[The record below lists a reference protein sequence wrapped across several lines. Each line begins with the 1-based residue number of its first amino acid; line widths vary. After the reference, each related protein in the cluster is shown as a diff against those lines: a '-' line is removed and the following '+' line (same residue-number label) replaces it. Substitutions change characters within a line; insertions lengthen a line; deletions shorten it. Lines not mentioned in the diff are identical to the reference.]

1 MTGAQIISRYQ
12 LLVDD
17 ASELSSDEELD
28 LLNEVYGEIQDDR
41 PWEWLRVTATGTT
54 STSVPY
60 IALPADFKHIM
71 PNQDSESVVFVGADF
86 VEYKVVSYSRRRE
99 FRNQDGFVYIDIPNF
114 RLYFTLQ
121 PITAKAIEYEYIKV
135 AADLT
140 TATSPLFRAGLH
152 SVLAYAMAERL
163 PSIEQADKITSYA
176 PENQVRKQK
185 ILSEMATEDAQL
197 KLAIA

>member
-17 ASELSSDEELD
+17 ASELSSTEELD

-41 PWEWLRVTATGTT
+41 PWEWLRGTATGTT

-60 IALPADFKHIM
+60 IALPVDFKHIM
-71 PNQDSESVVFVGADF
+71 PNQDNESVVFVGTDF

-135 AADLT
+135 AAALT

-152 SVLAYAMAERL
+152 SILAYAMAERL

>member
-60 IALPADFKHIM
+60 IALPTDFKYIM
-71 PNQDSESVVFVGADF
+71 PNQDNESVVFVGTDF

-121 PITAKAIEYEYIKV
+121 PITAKTIEYEYIKV
-135 AADLT
+135 AAALT

-152 SVLAYAMAERL
+152 SILAYAMAERL